1 MMARGVFVGVVSSGR
16 VVFSLLGDSEL
27 KFAHSSATA
36 LEFPVARYRNQPLY
50 LKVDNYK
57 ASLVLDLHLNPC
69 VLGLNKKPIEETT
82 RYIVQVPWSW
92 LKTSS
97 ATREP

>member
-1 MMARGVFVGVVSSGR
+1 MWSHLAG
-16 VVFSLLGDSEL
+16 VVFSLLGDCEL
-27 KFAHSSATA
+27 KFAHFSATA

-69 VLGLNKKPIEETT
+69 VLGLNKSQLRKPLRT
-82 RYIVQVPWSW
+82 
-92 LKTSS
+92 
-97 ATREP
+97 